1 MSKRED
7 IASHIVTTIEA
18 ISSPSIKKV
27 KRQPFNLEE
36 LAQAQYPAVLVQT
49 QEETKEDQEL
59 GSGAKTRLCTLEFLV
74 TGYIKGSES
83 NIDTARNTL
92 ATAIETQLESD
103 ITRNNKAL
111 DTEVISLETDAGTL
125 FPYGAISM
133 VVRVIYE
140 HDSATP

>member
-7 IASHIVTTIEA
+7 IASHIVTTILA
-18 ISSPSIKKV
+18 ISSPSVKKCT
-27 KRQPFNLEE
+27 RQPFPLEE
-36 LAQAQYPAVLVQT
+36 LAESQYPAVLVQT

-59 GSGAKTRLCTLEFLV
+59 GDGAKTRIATLEFLI
-74 TGYIKGSES
+74 TGYVKGVES
-83 NIDTARNTL
+83 NIDTARNNL
-92 ATAIETQLESD
+92 ASAIETQLESD

-111 DTEVISLETDAGTL
+111 DTEVVSLETDAGTL

>member
-7 IASHIVTTIEA
+7 IASHIVTTILA
-18 ISSPSIKKV
+18 ISSPSIKKCT
-27 KRQPFNLEE
+27 RQPFPLEE
-36 LAQAQYPAVLVQT
+36 LAESQYPAVLVQT

-59 GSGAKTRLCTLEFLV
+59 GDGAKTRVATLEFLI
-74 TGYIKGSES
+74 TGYVKGVES
-83 NIDTARNTL
+83 NIDTARNNL
-92 ATAIETQLESD
+92 ASAIETQLESD

-133 VVRVIYE
+133 VVRVLYE
-140 HDSATP
+140 HESATP

>member
-18 ISSPSIKKV
+18 ISSPSINKV
-27 KRQPFNLEE
+27 TRQPFNLEE
-36 LAQAQYPAVLVQT
+36 LAQSQYPAVLVQT

-59 GSGAKTRLCTLEFLV
+59 GEGAKTRLCTLEFLV

>member
-7 IASHIVTTIEA
+7 IASHIVTTILA
-18 ISSPSIKKV
+18 ISSPSVKKCT
-27 KRQPFNLEE
+27 RQPFPLEE
-36 LAQAQYPAVLVQT
+36 LAESQYPAVLVQT

-59 GSGAKTRLCTLEFLV
+59 GDGAKTRIATLEFLI
-74 TGYIKGSES
+74 TGYVKGVES
-83 NIDTARNTL
+83 NIDTARNNL
-92 ATAIETQLESD
+92 ASAIETQLESD

>member
-7 IASHIVTTIEA
+7 IASHIVSTILT
-18 ISSPSIKKV
+18 ISSPSIKKCT
-27 KRQPFNLEE
+27 RQPFPLEE
-36 LAQAQYPAVLVQT
+36 LAESQYPAVLVQT

-59 GSGAKTRLCTLEFLV
+59 GNGAKTRIATLEFLI
-74 TGYIKGSES
+74 TGYVKGVES
-83 NIDTARNTL
+83 NIDTARNNL
-92 ATAIETQLESD
+92 ASAIETQLESD

-111 DTEVISLETDAGTL
+111 DTEVVSLETDAGTL

>member
-7 IASHIVTTIEA
+7 IASHIVSTILA
-18 ISSPSIKKV
+18 ISSPSIKKCT
-27 KRQPFNLEE
+27 RQPFPLEE
-36 LAQAQYPAVLVQT
+36 LAESQYPAVLVQT

-59 GSGAKTRLCTLEFLV
+59 GDGAKTRIATLEFLI
-74 TGYIKGSES
+74 TGYVKGVES
-83 NIDTARNTL
+83 NIDTARNNL
-92 ATAIETQLESD
+92 ASAIETQLESD

-140 HDSATP
+140 HESATP

>member
-7 IASHIVTTIEA
+7 IASHIVTTILA
-18 ISSPSIKKV
+18 ISSPSVKKCT
-27 KRQPFNLEE
+27 RQPFPLEE
-36 LAQAQYPAVLVQT
+36 LAESQYPAVLVQT

-59 GSGAKTRLCTLEFLV
+59 GDGAKTRIATLEFLI
-74 TGYIKGSES
+74 TGYVKGVES
-83 NIDTARNTL
+83 NIDTARNNL
-92 ATAIETQLESD
+92 ASAIETQLESD

-111 DTEVISLETDAGTL
+111 DTEVVSLETDAGTL

-140 HDSATP
+140 HESATP